1 MEIIAAYSIIIY
13 AKEWRHEGTG
23 GGWGLSTT
31 NAPAATTYPTRW
43 HWDNNPS
50 RYSCLI
56 YSTKGNSSVTLKIT
70 MPISKKFV
78 SFINNEIL
86 IMSSPPLCRMN
97 NPLVVNSSKLPRP
110 RRHPPSSSHWWPRPK
125 SPSPNSPRHT
135 NSPRTGVLPTTTK
148 TMPPVFAITWSP
160 PPVLPRVP
168 TAWRILAKI
177 SRRKWL
183 TLWVITGDFHRWQG
197 SPVSRRCIHPLMYWR
212 DITPVMG
219 TSTPSPRRG
228 GRDCIRNMRKLTK
241 VSSVAVNHFC
251 LSCGWEVGGG

>member
-1 MEIIAAYSIIIY
+1 MQKEILDEA
-13 AKEWRHEGTG
+13 EGTG
-23 GGWGLSTT
+23 GGWWACTT
-31 NAPAATTYPTRW
+31 KAPATTYPTRC

-50 RYSCLI
+50 RQSI
-56 YSTKGNSSVTLKIT
+56 
-70 MPISKKFV
+70 
-78 SFINNEIL
+78 
-86 IMSSPPLCRMN
+86 SPPHLFYEMRQFCHTENYNAQVEEIRFLNEQLNPHHFVAYPLFRMN
-97 NPLVVNSSKLPRP
+97 NLLVASSSKLPRP